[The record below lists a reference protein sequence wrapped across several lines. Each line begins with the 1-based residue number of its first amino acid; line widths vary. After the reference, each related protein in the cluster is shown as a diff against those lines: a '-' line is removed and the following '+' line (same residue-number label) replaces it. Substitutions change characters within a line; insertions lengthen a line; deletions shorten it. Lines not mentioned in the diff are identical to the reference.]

1 MSTAQ
6 PPAIPPILEAADK
19 YEKPPVFLIV
29 VNAALILTI
38 DAILIFVIP
47 VFAAMFA
54 DSGGKPPL
62 LTLWLIDL
70 SHFLKSTFLVF
81 NPLLIIT
88 VAFGIFLS
96 RDHPS
101 RGILKWAALTQVLI
115 LVLIIVGMFLLPVS
129 QLGAVTGGH

>member
-1 MSTAQ
+1 M
-6 PPAIPPILEAADK
+6 
-19 YEKPPVFLIV
+19 
-29 VNAALILTI
+29 NAALILTI

-54 DSGGKPPL
+54 DFGGKPPL

-101 RGILKWAALTQVLI
+101 RPLLNWAILIQSLTLFAMILI
-115 LVLIIVGMFLLPVS
+115 MLQPIFLIAV
-129 QLGAVTGGH
+129 VTGKQ